1 VLGVAAFALAPA
13 TAVNTSETDPALPGT
28 QAAVRLLPQ
37 TPATTRPQPPFSS
50 SFISAIAEVCRP
62 WAAMLI

>member
-1 VLGVAAFALAPA
+1 LALV
-13 TAVNTSETDPALPGT
+13 TT